1 MVSPREKLED
11 IETYAD
17 TLEELKFNSK
27 PHIST
32 LTELARDYGK
42 NRQAEEVIKIIEK
55 RIMHKD
61 TPITHKLPTL
71 YLLDSILKNHS
82 NEYKRPIE
90 AVLAKVFVCVFSNG
104 DEKIRLAMFKLR
116 QLWTPFFEYEILNVL
131 DIQVRKIDSNWP
143 YPLKRKLTPSSAA
156 PAPIP
161 QKAPSSNTTGNIHV
175 NPKFLGEQKS
185 FSEDSQD
192 DGDDELR
199 AMEEKIKQIRK
210 EKERKRK
217 IKEMEAILE
226 KERQELERVDRELKE
241 TEAKIPKISTSGS
254 KTKDSSSSAST
265 LKSSSSSKASNPKV
279 CFMVKAC

>member
-42 NRQAEEVIKIIEK
+42 NRQAGEVIKIIEK

-61 TPITHKLPTL
+61 TPITHKMPTL

-90 AVLAKVFVCVFSNG
+90 AVLTKVFVCVFSNG
-104 DEKIRLAMFKLR
+104 DEKLRAAMFKLR
-116 QLWTPFFEYEILNVL
+116 STWTEIFEYEILNVL
-131 DIQVRKIDSNWP
+131 DKRVQKIDPNWP
-143 YPLKRKLTPSSAA
+143 IFQRTFTA
-156 PAPIP
+156 PATKP
-161 QKAPSSNTTGNIHV
+161 QKAPSSNTAGNIHV

-199 AMEEKIKQIRK
+199 AMEEKIKQMRK
-210 EKERKRK
+210 EKEKKRK
-217 IKEMEAILE
+217 MKEMQAILE